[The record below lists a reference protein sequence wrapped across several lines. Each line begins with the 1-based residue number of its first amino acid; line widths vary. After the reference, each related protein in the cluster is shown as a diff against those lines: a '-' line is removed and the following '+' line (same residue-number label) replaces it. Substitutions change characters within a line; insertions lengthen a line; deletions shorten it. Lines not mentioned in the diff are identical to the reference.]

1 MHRAAAPLPDHT
13 GTRTRRVAAMPA
25 SPNAYQDAP
34 APLFTSRPLSLTHWR
49 PRKMLNSPDIR
60 RALRRRLRA
69 ARAVLRPRR
78 VAVDPATF
86 MAGAGAGG
94 AALALLW
101 MMRPP
106 GW

>member
-1 MHRAAAPLPDHT
+1 
-13 GTRTRRVAAMPA
+13 
-25 SPNAYQDAP
+25 
-34 APLFTSRPLSLTHWR
+34 
-49 PRKMLNSPDIR
+49 MLNSPDIR

>member
-1 MHRAAAPLPDHT
+1 
-13 GTRTRRVAAMPA
+13 
-25 SPNAYQDAP
+25 
-34 APLFTSRPLSLTHWR
+34 
-49 PRKMLNSPDIR
+49 MLNSPDIR

-78 VAVDPATF
+78 VVVDPATF
-86 MAGAGAGG
+86 MAGAGG
-94 AALALLW
+94 AALTLLW